1 MLSSA
6 LTGCAK
12 SVLVSEGSLRL
23 VALNPLIISSVV
35 CIVRLHCISLI
46 GARAVTPESP
56 GSIVARW
63 GSIPGGRSL
72 RHRFL
77 DTFVG
82 FSVP

>member
-12 SVLVSEGSLRL
+12 PVLVSEGSLRL
-23 VALNPLIISSVV
+23 VALNPLIISSVP
-35 CIVRLHCISLI
+35 LHCISLM
-46 GARAVTPESP
+46 GAGAVTPESP
-56 GSIVARW
+56 GSIVARQRN
-63 GSIPGGRSL
+63 IPGVLSL

-77 DTFVG
+77 DTFLG